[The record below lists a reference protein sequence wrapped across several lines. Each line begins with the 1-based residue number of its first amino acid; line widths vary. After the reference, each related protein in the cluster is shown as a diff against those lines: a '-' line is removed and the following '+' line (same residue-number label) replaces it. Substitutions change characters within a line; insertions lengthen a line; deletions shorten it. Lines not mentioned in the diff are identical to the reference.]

1 MELHRHSKNRPSM
14 TPSHSKSRST
24 RWTCLA
30 FGLLLAFAP
39 TLQAG
44 DAPRRHRWYH
54 PRGYLEL
61 GRRQL
66 DRWRKAEIVEML
78 SALVGGQMPD
88 AGKGWFHEGQS
99 RYGWRW
105 LADRYDADADGAIVA
120 DEFPAAVR
128 ELLATLDRDGDGQI
142 KPNDFDWSADAPF
155 VKKMSQARRFFGPL
169 DQDHNGQITRDE
181 WEAFFDRAAVA
192 EDSLTAADLQAALFP
207 PDPEKSKDSPS
218 NSGPTPL
225 GLLQGFASGELG
237 SVEEGPAIGQQAPD
251 FLLADHAGERRIRL
265 SQYHGQK
272 PVVLIFGSFT

>member
-1 MELHRHSKNRPSM
+1 
-14 TPSHSKSRST
+14 
-24 RWTCLA
+24 
-30 FGLLLAFAP
+30 
-39 TLQAG
+39 
-44 DAPRRHRWYH
+44 
-54 PRGYLEL
+54 
-61 GRRQL
+61 
-66 DRWRKAEIVEML
+66 
-78 SALVGGQMPD
+78 MPD